1 MAKKCVYC
9 SIEVMHSEAIDICKS
24 CMYQVWGE
32 KMANAI
38 VTNMEKEKESG
49 NLELG
54 DVGNQVVLEKEICE
68 EPLIRSFE

>member
-1 MAKKCVYC
+1 
-9 SIEVMHSEAIDICKS
+9 
-24 CMYQVWGE
+24 
-32 KMANAI
+32 MANAI

-54 DVGNQVVLEKEICE
+54 DVGNQVVLEEEICE